1 MAEYRIAESSYK
13 VVSTLPPG
21 KFVHIEEEP
30 GRADVHLLR
39 GHATKA
45 FCTTMTEMHRYIL
58 GAPFWVQVWE
68 PGVPRADGPI
78 EGLGFAKASW
88 ELVPIGD
95 VCTPIE
101 REGGF
106 VWLIREGH
114 VSPQAVIQ
122 MNRYLERIVGD
133 GLWQQRWDG

>member
-1 MAEYRIAESSYK
+1 MPEYRIAESRYEIRD
-13 VVSTLPPG
+13 TLPDG
-21 KFVHIEEEP
+21 RVAYIDEVP

-45 FCTTMTEMHRYIL
+45 FCTRMNEMHKYIL
-58 GAPFWVQVWE
+58 GQPFWVQVWE
-68 PGVPRADGPI
+68 PGVPRLDGPA
-78 EGLGFAKASW
+78 EGLGFGRARW
-88 ELVPIGD
+88 ELVPTGD

-101 REGGF
+101 REGAF

-114 VSPQAVIQ
+114 VSPQAVAQ
-122 MNRYLERIVGD
+122 MNRYLQRIVGD